1 MEKNPHPECQLRR
14 NDLDNAITAFVDRYP
29 QASFSSVLQSH
40 QPEFDNQ
47 QIRASLRR
55 LQRGGR
61 IEIERWV
68 APRPWDPSKSVSMH
82 GFSLK
87 KAA

>member
-1 MEKNPHPECQLRR
+1 MEKNPHAECLLRR
-14 NDLDNAITAFVDRYP
+14 NSLDDAIIAFVDRYP

-47 QIRASLRR
+47 QIRASVRR
-55 LQRGGR
+55 LKRGGR
-61 IEIERWV
+61 IEIVRWNV
-68 APRPWDPSKSVSMH
+68 PRAWDPSKSASMH